1 MMLSIAQILKK
12 VRKRNR
18 RLNLLGEKKNFLK
31 DNEFTKLSDIHL
43 PTENLASQ

>member
-18 RLNLLGEKKNFLK
+18 RLNLLGEKKLL
-31 DNEFTKLSDIHL
+31 EG
-43 PTENLASQ
+43 